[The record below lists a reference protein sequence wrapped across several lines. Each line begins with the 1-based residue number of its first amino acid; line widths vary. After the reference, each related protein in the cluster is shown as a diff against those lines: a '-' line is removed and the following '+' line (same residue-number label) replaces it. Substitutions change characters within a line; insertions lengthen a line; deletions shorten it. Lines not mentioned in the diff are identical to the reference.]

1 MKEIKKD
8 LVLRTDSE
16 TNEQYWSREEVA
28 VYKAEEHDKLNAV
41 LDILKW
47 WERSVSM
54 KAGDKHLQLVFT
66 SYSIWSAELLFQ
78 TLIKIAYL
86 QYFAI

>member
-47 WERSVSM
+47 
-54 KAGDKHLQLVFT
+54 
-66 SYSIWSAELLFQ
+66 
-78 TLIKIAYL
+78 
-86 QYFAI
+86 